1 MSSPSGA
8 GKTSISKKILQK
20 DNKISLSISCTTRP
34 RRKGEVN
41 KKDYIFLS
49 EEDFQKKIKSGDFLE
64 YASVFGNRYGTLR
77 QTVSRFFNKKKD
89 VLFDIDWQGYQQLKQ
104 SGMEVVGIFILP
116 PNKKE
121 LIRRL
126 KNRGRDTTEEM
137 KKRMSLAQDEI
148 SHFPEYDYVVV
159 NDDWS
164 EGLSSSIRCG
174 LSEVLKTNPDTE
186 AVILVLCDQPFL
198 TTNILDQMVN
208 SYQGSGQPIVHC
220 LYSEA
225 SGPPT
230 LFHKS
235 LFPYLMELKGSQG
248 AKKVVDMFPD
258 KVAYIDF
265 PEGKFDIDTLE
276 DYHQLIQTES
286 DK

>member
-1 MSSPSGA
+1 LEVKSKNFCIVLSSPSGA

-34 RRKGEVN
+34 KRKGEIN

-49 EEDFQKKIKSGDFLE
+49 EEDFQKQIKNGDFLE
-64 YASVFGNRYGTLR
+64 FASVFGYRYGTLR
-77 QTVSRFFNKKKD
+77 QTVNRFFNKKRD

-137 KKRMSLAQDEI
+137 KKRMNLAQDEI

-159 NDDWS
+159 NNDLD
-164 EGLSSSIRCG
+164 
-174 LSEVLKTNPDTE
+174 
-186 AVILVLCDQPFL
+186 LCVTKIQNIIIAERHKKSRQFNL
-198 TTNILDQMVN
+198 TKFVN
-208 SYQGSGQPIVHC
+208 
-220 LYSEA
+220 
-225 SGPPT
+225 
-230 LFHKS
+230 
-235 LFPYLMELKGSQG
+235 
-248 AKKVVDMFPD
+248 
-258 KVAYIDF
+258 
-265 PEGKFDIDTLE
+265 KFRD
-276 DYHQLIQTES
+276 
-286 DK
+286 

>member
-1 MSSPSGA
+1 LEIKSKNFCIVLSSPSGA

-20 DNKISLSISCTTRP
+20 DKKISLSISCTTRP
-34 RRKGEVN
+34 KRKGEIN

-49 EEDFQKKIKSGDFLE
+49 EENFQKQIKNGDFLE

-77 QTVSRFFNKKKD
+77 QTVDRFFNKKRD

-126 KNRGRDTTEEM
+126 KNRGRDTSEEM

-159 NDDWS
+159 NNDLES
-164 EGLSSSIRCG
+164 CVTKIQNIIIAERHKKSRQFNL
-174 LSEVLKTNPDTE
+174 TE
-186 AVILVLCDQPFL
+186 F
-198 TTNILDQMVN
+198 VN
-208 SYQGSGQPIVHC
+208 
-220 LYSEA
+220 
-225 SGPPT
+225 
-230 LFHKS
+230 
-235 LFPYLMELKGSQG
+235 
-248 AKKVVDMFPD
+248 
-258 KVAYIDF
+258 
-265 PEGKFDIDTLE
+265 KFRD
-276 DYHQLIQTES
+276 
-286 DK
+286 

>member
-34 RRKGEVN
+34 KRKGEVN

-77 QTVSRFFNKKKD
+77 QTVNRFFNKKKD

-159 NDDWS
+159 NNDLDS
-164 EGLSSSIRCG
+164 CVTKIQNIIIAERHKKSRQFNL
-174 LSEVLKTNPDTE
+174 TE
-186 AVILVLCDQPFL
+186 F
-198 TTNILDQMVN
+198 VN
-208 SYQGSGQPIVHC
+208 
-220 LYSEA
+220 
-225 SGPPT
+225 
-230 LFHKS
+230 
-235 LFPYLMELKGSQG
+235 
-248 AKKVVDMFPD
+248 
-258 KVAYIDF
+258 
-265 PEGKFDIDTLE
+265 KFRD
-276 DYHQLIQTES
+276 
-286 DK
+286 

>member
-8 GKTSISKKILQK
+8 GKTSISKKKLQK

-34 RRKGEVN
+34 KRKGEIN

-49 EEDFQKKIKSGDFLE
+49 EEDFQKQIKNRDFLE
-64 YASVFGNRYGTLR
+64 FASVFGYRYGTLR
-77 QTVSRFFNKKKD
+77 QTVNRFFNKKRD

-159 NDDWS
+159 NNDLDS
-164 EGLSSSIRCG
+164 CVTKIQNIIIAERHKKSRQFNL
-174 LSEVLKTNPDTE
+174 TE
-186 AVILVLCDQPFL
+186 F
-198 TTNILDQMVN
+198 VN
-208 SYQGSGQPIVHC
+208 
-220 LYSEA
+220 
-225 SGPPT
+225 
-230 LFHKS
+230 
-235 LFPYLMELKGSQG
+235 
-248 AKKVVDMFPD
+248 
-258 KVAYIDF
+258 
-265 PEGKFDIDTLE
+265 KFRD
-276 DYHQLIQTES
+276 
-286 DK
+286 

>member
-34 RRKGEVN
+34 KRKGEVN

-49 EEDFQKKIKSGDFLE
+49 EEDFQKQIKNGDFLE
-64 YASVFGNRYGTLR
+64 FASVFGYRYGTLR
-77 QTVSRFFNKKKD
+77 QTVNRFFNKKRD

-159 NDDWS
+159 NNDLDS
-164 EGLSSSIRCG
+164 CVTKIQNIIIAERHKKSRQFNL
-174 LSEVLKTNPDTE
+174 TE
-186 AVILVLCDQPFL
+186 F
-198 TTNILDQMVN
+198 VN
-208 SYQGSGQPIVHC
+208 
-220 LYSEA
+220 
-225 SGPPT
+225 
-230 LFHKS
+230 
-235 LFPYLMELKGSQG
+235 
-248 AKKVVDMFPD
+248 
-258 KVAYIDF
+258 
-265 PEGKFDIDTLE
+265 KFRD
-276 DYHQLIQTES
+276 
-286 DK
+286 